1 MNDFDEYQED
11 FACEVE
17 YLFDVEG
24 DMIWLEFN
32 QEYGFE

>member
-24 DMIWLEFN
+24 EMFWLEPVIDLF
-32 QEYGFE
+32 